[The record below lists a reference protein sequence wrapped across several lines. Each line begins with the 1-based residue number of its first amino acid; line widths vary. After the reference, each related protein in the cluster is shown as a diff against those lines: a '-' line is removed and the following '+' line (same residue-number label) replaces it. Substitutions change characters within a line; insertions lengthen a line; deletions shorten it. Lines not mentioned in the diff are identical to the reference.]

1 MGGSAFSFLLSAPWG
16 CPPWALSLGSTG
28 AATPPRAPPRGRC
41 PPHTLPSLP
50 ARPIWGHRLVMAVD
64 PLHLQVFNELDQA
77 GSLLAKETLEDGL
90 PAHDGLPGHG
100 RLPTQDGLPVHDGK
114 GDLRKCPYYAAQLDK
129 GRPRVFCAPGTG
141 VLAPTHGMS
150 PRCCCTGALEG
161 SSCPF
166 GAALAVLR
174 RPGLQFLLAASVALA
189 AGLLA
194 WYSM

>member
-1 MGGSAFSFLLSAPWG
+1 M
-16 CPPWALSLGSTG
+16 
-28 AATPPRAPPRGRC
+28 
-41 PPHTLPSLP
+41 
-50 ARPIWGHRLVMAVD
+50 MAVD
-64 PLHLQVFNELDQA
+64 SFHLQVFNELDQA

-90 PAHDGLPGHG
+90 PAHDRLPAHS

-129 GRPRVFCAPGTG
+129 GRPRASCAPGAG
-141 VLAPTHGMS
+141 VLAPTHGVA
-150 PRCCCTGALEG
+150 PGCCRAGALEG